1 MYTAKDI
8 RNLALLGHGGDGKSA
23 LCESMLYVTKAITRL
38 GKRADGTTVSDFDD
52 EEKKRQYSIK
62 TSVIPVEFGGC
73 KLNVLDNPG
82 YFDFAAEIVQS
93 LRVADAGLICLTA
106 KSGIA
111 VGTEKGWK
119 SLADAGLPAMFY
131 VSKLDEEHANFF
143 NTFDSLRDIFGA
155 SVIPFTFPILHG
167 EEAVGV
173 VDLVSKKAY
182 DVSGK
187 EIALPAEA
195 EEKIEEYMAELNEQ
209 VAETDEALMEKFFM
223 EEPFTEEELL
233 KGIKEGIRQRSVT
246 PVFCGCAMNGLGTA
260 ALLDNLVRFA
270 PSPLEGK
277 PAVRVDEEGKESEF
291 PLNPDGPAT
300 AFVFNTVADQ
310 YGKNSYFK
318 VLSGNIEDTMTVVN
332 ARTGDNEKLGNTF
345 FPKGKDNA
353 KTAKVCCGDIGVFTK
368 LASVRTGDTLCQPG
382 KLVTI
387 KPMTYAEPCYR
398 MAIYAK
404 TKGQEDKVA
413 AGLVKLNEE
422 GIRQRSVT
430 PVFCGCAMNGLGT
443 AALLD
448 NLVRFAPSP
457 LEGKPAVR
465 VDEEGKESEFP
476 LNPDGPATAF
486 VFNTVADQYGKNSYF
501 KVLSG
506 NIEDTMTVV
515 NARTGDNEKLGNT
528 FFPKGKDNA
537 KTAKVCCGDIGVFTK
552 LASVRTGDTLCQPG
566 KLVTIKPMTYA
577 EPCYRMAI
585 YAKTKGQEDKV
596 AAGLVKLNEEDAS
609 FTYGNDPET
618 KEMIIAGVCDIHL
631 SVIIAKLLSKY
642 KVEAELRPAKIAYRE
657 TIKKKVEIHGRHK
670 KQSGGHGQ
678 FGDVYIRFEPQ
689 SESEDMIF
697 ADETVGGCVPK
708 NFIPSV
714 EKGLRNCIGKG
725 VLAGYPVVFLK
736 STLYFGSYHPVDSSD
751 MAFQTA
757 AGIAYKEGLPTAGPT
772 LLEPIGE
779 LKVFIPDANMGDI
792 IGDLNKRRGRV
803 MGMNPDPDNRGWQIV
818 EAEVP
823 MGEMSSYAIDLRS
836 MSQGR
841 GSYSLKFVRYE
852 EVPQINQ
859 AKIIEDAKKAD
870 EE

>member
-119 SLADAGLPAMFY
+119 SLTDAGLPAMFY

-233 KGIKEGIRQRSVT
+233 KGIKDGIRQRSVT

-291 PLNPDGPAT
+291 PLNPDGP
-300 AFVFNTVADQ
+300 V
-310 YGKNSYFK
+310 
-318 VLSGNIEDTMTVVN
+318 
-332 ARTGDNEKLGNTF
+332 
-345 FPKGKDNA
+345 
-353 KTAKVCCGDIGVFTK
+353 
-368 LASVRTGDTLCQPG
+368 
-382 KLVTI
+382 
-387 KPMTYAEPCYR
+387 
-398 MAIYAK
+398 
-404 TKGQEDKVA
+404 
-413 AGLVKLNEE
+413 
-422 GIRQRSVT
+422 
-430 PVFCGCAMNGLGT
+430 
-443 AALLD
+443 
-448 NLVRFAPSP
+448 
-457 LEGKPAVR
+457 
-465 VDEEGKESEFP
+465 
-476 LNPDGPATAF
+476 TAF

-779 LKVFIPDANMGDI
+779 LKVTIPDSYMGDV

-803 MGMNPDPDNRGWQIV
+803 MGMDPTGDGNQVIS
-818 EAEVP
+818 AEVP
-823 MGEMSSYAIDLRS
+823 MAEMGSYAIDLRS
-836 MSQGR
+836 MTQSR
-841 GSYSLKFVRYE
+841 GSFTFHFVRYE
-852 EVPQINQ
+852 DCPPAAQEKAIAEAKALQ
-859 AKIIEDAKKAD
+859 AA
-870 EE
+870 EEK

>member
-233 KGIKEGIRQRSVT
+233 KGIKDGIRQRSVT

-345 FPKGKDNA
+345 FPKGKDN
-353 KTAKVCCGDIGVFTK
+353 T
-368 LASVRTGDTLCQPG
+368 
-382 KLVTI
+382 
-387 KPMTYAEPCYR
+387 
-398 MAIYAK
+398 
-404 TKGQEDKVA
+404 
-413 AGLVKLNEE
+413 
-422 GIRQRSVT
+422 
-430 PVFCGCAMNGLGT
+430 
-443 AALLD
+443 
-448 NLVRFAPSP
+448 
-457 LEGKPAVR
+457 
-465 VDEEGKESEFP
+465 
-476 LNPDGPATAF
+476 
-486 VFNTVADQYGKNSYF
+486 
-501 KVLSG
+501 
-506 NIEDTMTVV
+506 
-515 NARTGDNEKLGNT
+515 
-528 FFPKGKDNA
+528 

-803 MGMNPDPDNRGWQIV
+803 MGMNPYPDNRGWQIV

>member
-111 VGTEKGWK
+111 DGTEKGWK

-233 KGIKEGIRQRSVT
+233 KGIKDGIRQRSVT

-260 ALLDNLVRFA
+260 V
-270 PSPLEGK
+270 
-277 PAVRVDEEGKESEF
+277 
-291 PLNPDGPAT
+291 
-300 AFVFNTVADQ
+300 
-310 YGKNSYFK
+310 
-318 VLSGNIEDTMTVVN
+318 
-332 ARTGDNEKLGNTF
+332 
-345 FPKGKDNA
+345 
-353 KTAKVCCGDIGVFTK
+353 
-368 LASVRTGDTLCQPG
+368 
-382 KLVTI
+382 
-387 KPMTYAEPCYR
+387 
-398 MAIYAK
+398 
-404 TKGQEDKVA
+404 
-413 AGLVKLNEE
+413 
-422 GIRQRSVT
+422 
-430 PVFCGCAMNGLGT
+430 
-443 AALLD
+443 LLD

>member
-195 EEKIEEYMAELNEQ
+195 EEYMAELNEQ

-233 KGIKEGIRQRSVT
+233 KGIK
-246 PVFCGCAMNGLGTA
+246 
-260 ALLDNLVRFA
+260 
-270 PSPLEGK
+270 K
-277 PAVRVDEEGKESEF
+277 
-291 PLNPDGPAT
+291 
-300 AFVFNTVADQ
+300 
-310 YGKNSYFK
+310 
-318 VLSGNIEDTMTVVN
+318 
-332 ARTGDNEKLGNTF
+332 
-345 FPKGKDNA
+345 
-353 KTAKVCCGDIGVFTK
+353 
-368 LASVRTGDTLCQPG
+368 
-382 KLVTI
+382 
-387 KPMTYAEPCYR
+387 
-398 MAIYAK
+398 
-404 TKGQEDKVA
+404 
-413 AGLVKLNEE
+413 

-751 MAFQTA
+751 MAFQAA

>member
-233 KGIKEGIRQRSVT
+233 KGIKDGIRQRSVT

-291 PLNPDGPAT
+291 PLNPDGP
-300 AFVFNTVADQ
+300 V
-310 YGKNSYFK
+310 
-318 VLSGNIEDTMTVVN
+318 
-332 ARTGDNEKLGNTF
+332 
-345 FPKGKDNA
+345 
-353 KTAKVCCGDIGVFTK
+353 
-368 LASVRTGDTLCQPG
+368 
-382 KLVTI
+382 
-387 KPMTYAEPCYR
+387 
-398 MAIYAK
+398 
-404 TKGQEDKVA
+404 
-413 AGLVKLNEE
+413 
-422 GIRQRSVT
+422 
-430 PVFCGCAMNGLGT
+430 
-443 AALLD
+443 
-448 NLVRFAPSP
+448 
-457 LEGKPAVR
+457 
-465 VDEEGKESEFP
+465 
-476 LNPDGPATAF
+476 TAF

-779 LKVFIPDANMGDI
+779 LKVFIPDATMGDI
-792 IGDLNKRRGRV
+792 NGDLNKRRGRV

>member
-318 VLSGNIEDTMTVVN
+318 VLSG
-332 ARTGDNEKLGNTF
+332 
-345 FPKGKDNA
+345 
-353 KTAKVCCGDIGVFTK
+353 
-368 LASVRTGDTLCQPG
+368 S
-382 KLVTI
+382 
-387 KPMTYAEPCYR
+387 
-398 MAIYAK
+398 
-404 TKGQEDKVA
+404 
-413 AGLVKLNEE
+413 
-422 GIRQRSVT
+422 
-430 PVFCGCAMNGLGT
+430 
-443 AALLD
+443 
-448 NLVRFAPSP
+448 
-457 LEGKPAVR
+457 
-465 VDEEGKESEFP
+465 
-476 LNPDGPATAF
+476 
-486 VFNTVADQYGKNSYF
+486 
-501 KVLSG
+501 
-506 NIEDTMTVV
+506 IEDTMTVV

-823 MGEMSSYAIDLRS
+823 MGEMSTYAIDLRS
-836 MSQGR
+836 MTQSR
-841 GSYSLKFVRYE
+841 GTFTLHFVRYE
-852 EVPQINQ
+852 DCPPAAQEKAIAE
-859 AKIIEDAKKAD
+859 AKARN

>member
-422 GIRQRSVT
+422 
-430 PVFCGCAMNGLGT
+430 
-443 AALLD
+443 
-448 NLVRFAPSP
+448 
-457 LEGKPAVR
+457 
-465 VDEEGKESEFP
+465 
-476 LNPDGPATAF
+476 
-486 VFNTVADQYGKNSYF
+486 
-501 KVLSG
+501 
-506 NIEDTMTVV
+506 
-515 NARTGDNEKLGNT
+515 
-528 FFPKGKDNA
+528 
-537 KTAKVCCGDIGVFTK
+537 
-552 LASVRTGDTLCQPG
+552 
-566 KLVTIKPMTYA
+566 
-577 EPCYRMAI
+577 
-585 YAKTKGQEDKV
+585 
-596 AAGLVKLNEEDAS
+596 DAS

-708 NFIPSV
+708 TFITYV
-714 EKGLRNCIGKG
+714 EKGLSNCIGKG

>member
-8 RNLALLGHGGDGKSA
+8 RNIALLGHGGDGKSA
-23 LCESMLYVTKAITRL
+23 LCESMLFLTKAITRL

-62 TSVIPVEFGGC
+62 TSVIPVEYAGC
-73 KLNVLDNPG
+73 KVNVLDNPG
-82 YFDFAAEIVQS
+82 YFDFAAEVVQS

-119 SLADAGLPAMFY
+119 ALADAKLPAMFY

-143 NTFDSLRDIFGA
+143 GTFDAIRDTFGA
-155 SVIPFTFPILHG
+155 SAIPFTFPILNG
-167 EEAVGV
+167 EQAVGV
-173 VDLVSKKAY
+173 VDLIAKKAY
-182 DVSGK
+182 DVNGK
-187 EIALPAEA
+187 EIALPADA

-223 EEPFTEEELL
+223 EEPFTEEELT
-233 KGIKEGIRQRSVT
+233 KGIKDGIRQRTVT
-246 PVFCGCAMNGLGTA
+246 PVFCGCAMTGLGTLR
-260 ALLDNLVRFA
+260 LLENIKKYA

-277 PAVRVDEEGKESEF
+277 PAVTVDEDGNESELALD
-291 PLNPDGPAT
+291 PSGSPM

-318 VLSGNIEDTMTVVN
+318 VISGDIEDTMTVVN

-368 LASVRTGDTLCQPG
+368 LASVRTGDTLGLAG
-382 KLVTI
+382 KVVTV

-404 TKGQEDKVA
+404 
-413 AGLVKLNEE
+413 N
-422 GIRQRSVT
+422 
-430 PVFCGCAMNGLGT
+430 
-443 AALLD
+443 
-448 NLVRFAPSP
+448 
-457 LEGKPAVR
+457 
-465 VDEEGKESEFP
+465 
-476 LNPDGPATAF
+476 
-486 VFNTVADQYGKNSYF
+486 
-501 KVLSG
+501 
-506 NIEDTMTVV
+506 
-515 NARTGDNEKLGNT
+515 
-528 FFPKGKDNA
+528 
-537 KTAKVCCGDIGVFTK
+537 
-552 LASVRTGDTLCQPG
+552 
-566 KLVTIKPMTYA
+566 
-577 EPCYRMAI
+577 
-585 YAKTKGQEDKV
+585 KGQEDKV

-689 SESEDMIF
+689 SESEDMVF

-757 AGIAYKEGLPTAGPT
+757 AGIAYKEGLPTAAPT

-803 MGMNPDPDNRGWQIV
+803 MGMNPDSENRGWQIV
-818 EAEVP
+818 DAEVP
-823 MGEMSSYAIDLRS
+823 IGEMSSYAIDLRS
-836 MSQGR
+836 MTQGR
-841 GSYSLKFVRYE
+841 GSYSLRFVRYE
-852 EVPQINQ
+852 EVPQMNQ
-859 AKIIEDAKKAD
+859 AKIIEDAKKN
-870 EE
+870 EEE

>member
-318 VLSGNIEDTMTVVN
+318 VLSG
-332 ARTGDNEKLGNTF
+332 
-345 FPKGKDNA
+345 
-353 KTAKVCCGDIGVFTK
+353 
-368 LASVRTGDTLCQPG
+368 S
-382 KLVTI
+382 
-387 KPMTYAEPCYR
+387 
-398 MAIYAK
+398 
-404 TKGQEDKVA
+404 
-413 AGLVKLNEE
+413 
-422 GIRQRSVT
+422 
-430 PVFCGCAMNGLGT
+430 
-443 AALLD
+443 
-448 NLVRFAPSP
+448 
-457 LEGKPAVR
+457 
-465 VDEEGKESEFP
+465 
-476 LNPDGPATAF
+476 
-486 VFNTVADQYGKNSYF
+486 
-501 KVLSG
+501 
-506 NIEDTMTVV
+506 IEDTMTVV

-689 SESEDMIF
+689 SESEEMIF

-714 EKGLRNCIGKG
+714 EKGLRNCVGKG

-859 AKIIEDAKKAD
+859 AKIIEDAKNAD

>member
-8 RNLALLGHGGDGKSA
+8 RNICLLGHGGDGKSA
-23 LCESMLYVTKAITRL
+23 LCESMLYLTKAITRL

-62 TSVIPVEFGGC
+62 TSVIPVEYAGC
-73 KLNVLDNPG
+73 KVNVLDNPG
-82 YFDFAAEIVQS
+82 YFDFAGEVVQS
-93 LRVADAGLICLTA
+93 LRVADAGIICLTA

-143 NTFDSLRDIFGA
+143 ATFDSIRSTFGA
-155 SVIPFTFPILHG
+155 SAIPFTFPVLKG
-167 EEAVGV
+167 EQAIGV
-173 VDLVSKKAY
+173 VDLIAKKAY
-182 DVSGK
+182 DVDGK
-187 EIALPAEA
+187 EMPLPADA

-223 EEPFTEEELL
+223 EEPFTEEELI
-233 KGIKEGIRQRSVT
+233 KGIHDGLMQRTVT
-246 PVFCGCAMNGLGTA
+246 PVFCGCSMNGLGT
-260 ALLDNLVRFA
+260 LRVLENIVKFA
-270 PSPLEGK
+270 PNPLEGK
-277 PAVRVDEEGKESEF
+277 PMVTVDEEGNESE
-291 PLNPDGPAT
+291 LKLDPAGSPV

-318 VLSGNIEDTMTVVN
+318 VICGDIEDTLTVVN
-332 ARTGDNEKLGNTF
+332 ARTGDSEKLGNTF
-345 FPKGKDNA
+345 FPKGKDNT
-353 KTAKVCCGDIGVFTK
+353 KTSKVCCGDIGVFTK
-368 LASVRTGDTLCQPG
+368 LASVRTGDTLTMPG
-382 KLVTI
+382 KTVTI
-387 KPMTYAEPCYR
+387 KPMEYAEPCYR

-413 AGLVKLNEE
+413 
-422 GIRQRSVT
+422 S
-430 PVFCGCAMNGLGT
+430 
-443 AALLD
+443 
-448 NLVRFAPSP
+448 
-457 LEGKPAVR
+457 
-465 VDEEGKESEFP
+465 
-476 LNPDGPATAF
+476 
-486 VFNTVADQYGKNSYF
+486 
-501 KVLSG
+501 
-506 NIEDTMTVV
+506 
-515 NARTGDNEKLGNT
+515 
-528 FFPKGKDNA
+528 
-537 KTAKVCCGDIGVFTK
+537 
-552 LASVRTGDTLCQPG
+552 
-566 KLVTIKPMTYA
+566 
-577 EPCYRMAI
+577 
-585 YAKTKGQEDKV
+585 
-596 AAGLVKLNEEDAS
+596 GLVKLNEEDAS
-609 FTYGNDPET
+609 FTFGNDPET
-618 KEMIIAGVCDIHL
+618 KEMIVAGVCDIQL
-631 SVIIAKLLSKY
+631 SVLVAKLLSKY

-657 TIKKKVEIHGRHK
+657 TIKKKVEVHGRHK

-689 SESEDMIF
+689 TESEEMIF

-714 EKGLRNCIGKG
+714 EKGLRNCVGTG

-736 STLYFGSYHPVDSSD
+736 ATLYFGSYHPVDSSD

-757 AGIAYKEGLPTAGPT
+757 AGIAYKEGLPTAAPT

-779 LKVFIPDANMGDI
+779 LKVYIPDSNMGDI

-803 MGMNPDPDNRGWQIV
+803 MGMNPCGNGQQVV

-836 MSQGR
+836 MTQGR

-852 EVPQINQ
+852 EVPQMNQ
-859 AKIIEDAKKAD
+859 AKIIEDAKKDA

>member
-422 GIRQRSVT
+422 
-430 PVFCGCAMNGLGT
+430 
-443 AALLD
+443 
-448 NLVRFAPSP
+448 
-457 LEGKPAVR
+457 
-465 VDEEGKESEFP
+465 
-476 LNPDGPATAF
+476 
-486 VFNTVADQYGKNSYF
+486 
-501 KVLSG
+501 
-506 NIEDTMTVV
+506 
-515 NARTGDNEKLGNT
+515 
-528 FFPKGKDNA
+528 
-537 KTAKVCCGDIGVFTK
+537 
-552 LASVRTGDTLCQPG
+552 
-566 KLVTIKPMTYA
+566 
-577 EPCYRMAI
+577 
-585 YAKTKGQEDKV
+585 
-596 AAGLVKLNEEDAS
+596 DAS

-689 SESEDMIF
+689 SESEDIP
-697 ADETVGGCVPK
+697 ADETVCYCVPK

-714 EKGLRNCIGKG
+714 EKGLRNCIGKRFRPVNWLPKVHA
-725 VLAGYPVVFLK
+725 VLAPI
-736 STLYFGSYHPVDSSD
+736 TVDSPIWRSRP
-751 MAFQTA
+751 AY
-757 AGIAYKEGLPTAGPT
+757 IAYKRPPTAGPT

>member
-422 GIRQRSVT
+422 
-430 PVFCGCAMNGLGT
+430 
-443 AALLD
+443 
-448 NLVRFAPSP
+448 
-457 LEGKPAVR
+457 
-465 VDEEGKESEFP
+465 
-476 LNPDGPATAF
+476 
-486 VFNTVADQYGKNSYF
+486 
-501 KVLSG
+501 
-506 NIEDTMTVV
+506 
-515 NARTGDNEKLGNT
+515 
-528 FFPKGKDNA
+528 
-537 KTAKVCCGDIGVFTK
+537 
-552 LASVRTGDTLCQPG
+552 
-566 KLVTIKPMTYA
+566 
-577 EPCYRMAI
+577 
-585 YAKTKGQEDKV
+585 
-596 AAGLVKLNEEDAS
+596 DAS

-779 LKVFIPDANMGDI
+779 LKVLIPDNNMGDV

-803 MGMNPDPDNRGWQIV
+803 MGMNPDPENPGYQIV

-823 MGEMSSYAIDLRS
+823 IGEMTTYSIDLRA

-841 GSYSLKFVRYE
+841 GSYTLKFVRYE
-852 EVPQINQ
+852 EVPQMNQ
-859 AKIIEDAKKAD
+859 AKIIEDAKK
-870 EE
+870 EEEEA

>member
-8 RNLALLGHGGDGKSA
+8 RNICLLGHGGDGKSA
-23 LCESMLYVTKAITRL
+23 LCESMLYLTKAITRL

-62 TSVIPVEFGGC
+62 TSVIPVEYAGC
-73 KLNVLDNPG
+73 KVNVLDNPG
-82 YFDFAAEIVQS
+82 YFDFAGEVVQS
-93 LRVADAGLICLTA
+93 LRVADAGIICLTA

-143 NTFDSLRDIFGA
+143 ATFDSIRSTFGA
-155 SVIPFTFPILHG
+155 SAIPFTFPVLKG
-167 EEAVGV
+167 EQAVGV
-173 VDLVSKKAY
+173 VDLIAKKAY
-182 DVSGK
+182 DVDGK
-187 EIALPAEA
+187 EMPLPADA

-223 EEPFTEEELL
+223 EEPFTEEELI
-233 KGIKEGIRQRSVT
+233 KGIHDGLMQRTVT
-246 PVFCGCAMNGLGTA
+246 PVFCGCSMNGLGT
-260 ALLDNLVRFA
+260 LRVLENIVKFA
-270 PSPLEGK
+270 PNPLEGK
-277 PAVRVDEEGKESEF
+277 PMVTVDEEGNESE
-291 PLNPDGPAT
+291 LKLDPAGSPV

-318 VLSGNIEDTMTVVN
+318 VICGDIEDTLTVVN
-332 ARTGDNEKLGNTF
+332 ARTGDSEKLGNTF
-345 FPKGKDNA
+345 FPKGKDNT
-353 KTAKVCCGDIGVFTK
+353 KTSKVCCGDIGVFTK
-368 LASVRTGDTLCQPG
+368 LASVRTGDTLTMPG
-382 KLVTI
+382 KTVTI
-387 KPMTYAEPCYR
+387 KPMEYAEPCYR

-413 AGLVKLNEE
+413 
-422 GIRQRSVT
+422 S
-430 PVFCGCAMNGLGT
+430 
-443 AALLD
+443 
-448 NLVRFAPSP
+448 
-457 LEGKPAVR
+457 
-465 VDEEGKESEFP
+465 
-476 LNPDGPATAF
+476 
-486 VFNTVADQYGKNSYF
+486 
-501 KVLSG
+501 
-506 NIEDTMTVV
+506 
-515 NARTGDNEKLGNT
+515 
-528 FFPKGKDNA
+528 
-537 KTAKVCCGDIGVFTK
+537 
-552 LASVRTGDTLCQPG
+552 
-566 KLVTIKPMTYA
+566 
-577 EPCYRMAI
+577 
-585 YAKTKGQEDKV
+585 
-596 AAGLVKLNEEDAS
+596 GLVKLNEEDAS
-609 FTYGNDPET
+609 FTFGNDPET
-618 KEMIIAGVCDIHL
+618 KEMIVAGVCDIQL
-631 SVIIAKLLSKY
+631 SVLVAKLLSKY

-657 TIKKKVEIHGRHK
+657 TIKKKVEVHGRHK

-689 SESEDMIF
+689 SESEEMIF

-714 EKGLRNCIGKG
+714 EKGLRNCVGKG

-736 STLYFGSYHPVDSSD
+736 ATLYFGSYHPVDSSD

-757 AGIAYKEGLPTAGPT
+757 AGIAYKEGLPTAAPT

-779 LKVFIPDANMGDI
+779 LKVYIPDSNMGDI

-803 MGMNPDPDNRGWQIV
+803 MGMNPCGNGQQVV

-836 MSQGR
+836 MTQGR

-852 EVPQINQ
+852 EVPQMNQ
-859 AKIIEDAKKAD
+859 AKIIEDAKKDA

>member
-422 GIRQRSVT
+422 DS
-430 PVFCGCAMNGLGT
+430 
-443 AALLD
+443 
-448 NLVRFAPSP
+448 
-457 LEGKPAVR
+457 
-465 VDEEGKESEFP
+465 
-476 LNPDGPATAF
+476 
-486 VFNTVADQYGKNSYF
+486 
-501 KVLSG
+501 
-506 NIEDTMTVV
+506 
-515 NARTGDNEKLGNT
+515 
-528 FFPKGKDNA
+528 
-537 KTAKVCCGDIGVFTK
+537 
-552 LASVRTGDTLCQPG
+552 
-566 KLVTIKPMTYA
+566 
-577 EPCYRMAI
+577 
-585 YAKTKGQEDKV
+585 
-596 AAGLVKLNEEDAS
+596 S

-618 KEMIIAGVCDIHL
+618 KELIIAGAGDMQL
-631 SVIIAKLLSKY
+631 SVLMAKLQSKY
-642 KVEAELRPAKIAYRE
+642 KVEAVLKPAKIAYRE

-689 SESEDMIF
+689 SESEEMIF

-714 EKGLRNCIGKG
+714 EKGLRNCVGKG

-736 STLYFGSYHPVDSSD
+736 ATLYFGSYHPVDSSD

>member
-8 RNLALLGHGGDGKSA
+8 RNIALLGHGGDGKSA
-23 LCESMLYVTKAITRL
+23 LCESMLFLTKAITRL

-62 TSVIPVEFGGC
+62 TSVIPVEYAGC
-73 KLNVLDNPG
+73 KINVLDNPG

-93 LRVADAGLICLTA
+93 LRVADAGVICLTA

-119 SLADAGLPAMFY
+119 ALADANLPAMFY

-143 NTFDSLRDIFGA
+143 GTFDAIRDTFGA
-155 SVIPFTFPILHG
+155 SAIPFTFPILNG
-167 EEAVGV
+167 EQAVGV
-173 VDLVSKKAY
+173 VDLIAKKAY
-182 DVSGK
+182 DVNGK
-187 EIALPAEA
+187 EIALPADA

-223 EEPFTEEELL
+223 EEPFTEEELI
-233 KGIKEGIRQRSVT
+233 KGIKDGIRQRTVT
-246 PVFCGCAMNGLGTA
+246 PVFCGCAMNGLGTTR
-260 ALLDNLVRFA
+260 LLENIKKFA

-277 PAVRVDEEGKESEF
+277 PAVIVDEDGNESELALD
-291 PLNPDGPAT
+291 PNGSPM
-300 AFVFNTVADQ
+300 AFVFNTMADQ

-318 VLSGNIEDTMTVVN
+318 VISGDIEDTMTVVN

-345 FPKGKDNA
+345 FPKGKDNI
-353 KTAKVCCGDIGVFTK
+353 KTSKVCCGDIGVFTK
-368 LASVRTGDTLCQPG
+368 LASVRTGDTLGLAG
-382 KLVTI
+382 KVVTV

-404 TKGQEDKVA
+404 
-413 AGLVKLNEE
+413 N
-422 GIRQRSVT
+422 
-430 PVFCGCAMNGLGT
+430 
-443 AALLD
+443 
-448 NLVRFAPSP
+448 
-457 LEGKPAVR
+457 
-465 VDEEGKESEFP
+465 
-476 LNPDGPATAF
+476 
-486 VFNTVADQYGKNSYF
+486 
-501 KVLSG
+501 
-506 NIEDTMTVV
+506 
-515 NARTGDNEKLGNT
+515 
-528 FFPKGKDNA
+528 
-537 KTAKVCCGDIGVFTK
+537 
-552 LASVRTGDTLCQPG
+552 
-566 KLVTIKPMTYA
+566 
-577 EPCYRMAI
+577 
-585 YAKTKGQEDKV
+585 KGQEDKV

-631 SVIIAKLLSKY
+631 SVIISKLLSKY

-757 AGIAYKEGLPTAGPT
+757 AGIAYKEGLPTAAPT

-803 MGMNPDPDNRGWQIV
+803 MGMNPDTENRGWQIV
-818 EAEVP
+818 DAEVP
-823 MGEMSSYAIDLRS
+823 IGEMSSYAIDLRS
-836 MSQGR
+836 MTQGR

-852 EVPQINQ
+852 EVPQMNQ
-859 AKIIEDAKKAD
+859 AKIIEDAKKN
-870 EE
+870 EEE